1 MTHPIYLNNN
11 PLIGHITYM
20 CPECGEELH
29 KNQRCP
35 HYRGPSIGNGRI
47 TASGKKAIGLD
58 LIEEDMLRQYAIS
71 TAVCPE

>member
-1 MTHPIYLNNN
+1 MMTHPIYLNNN

-35 HYRGPSIGNGRI
+35 HC
-47 TASGKKAIGLD
+47 GKKAIGLD